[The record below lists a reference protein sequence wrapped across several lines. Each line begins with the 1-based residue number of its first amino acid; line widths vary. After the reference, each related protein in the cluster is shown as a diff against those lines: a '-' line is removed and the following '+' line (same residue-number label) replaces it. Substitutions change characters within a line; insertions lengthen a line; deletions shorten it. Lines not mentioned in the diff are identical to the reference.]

1 MACTGMTWDAVL
13 DELDLPRLQAI
24 NEYWVEHPP
33 AHILIAM
40 YLGIKPKEKESSKP
54 DAEISQENMQ
64 KLIEMMPSAP
74 APVFMSSDEYKRKR
88 AEQFDSQGDINE

>member
-24 NEYWVEHPP
+24 NDYWIEHPP

-40 YLGIKPKEKESSKP
+40 YLGIKPKEKQSSNP
-54 DAEISQENMQ
+54 AAEISPGDMQ

-88 AEQFDSQGDINE
+88 AEQFNTEGNPDE